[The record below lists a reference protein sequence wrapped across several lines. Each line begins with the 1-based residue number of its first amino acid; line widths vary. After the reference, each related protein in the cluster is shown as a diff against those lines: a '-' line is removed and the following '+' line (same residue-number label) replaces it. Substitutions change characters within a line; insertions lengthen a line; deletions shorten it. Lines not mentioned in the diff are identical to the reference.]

1 MKTSNKLIIVALLL
15 VVVSL
20 VWYDYLLKA
29 AYESG
34 AYRDPYHN
42 FTSLKFKNFDTV
54 DIVSSTA
61 TNVKFIQGPFSVR
74 VDPNA
79 LSYTFIKQNGRRLQI
94 NAVFEY
100 NYYSDLNPY
109 IVVISCPKLSELNA
123 DATYRSNNKQV
134 TDTIVREEWR
144 MRGVLIEGFSQD
156 SLAINQDYGST
167 VVMSN
172 NNIGILKA
180 TTGQSPKSGSKLT
193 ILADNQFRS
202 AKLNILNNSKLL
214 LANALIGD
222 LNYHLADSA
231 KLIVTGKAQNLI
243 NSSKPKQK

>member
-1 MKTSNKLIIVALLL
+1 
-15 VVVSL
+15 
-20 VWYDYLLKA
+20 
-29 AYESG
+29 
-34 AYRDPYHN
+34 
-42 FTSLKFKNFDTV
+42 
-54 DIVSSTA
+54 
-61 TNVKFIQGPFSVR
+61 
-74 VDPNA
+74 
-79 LSYTFIKQNGRRLQI
+79 
-94 NAVFEY
+94 
-100 NYYSDLNPY
+100 
-109 IVVISCPKLSELNA
+109 
-123 DATYRSNNKQV
+123 
-134 TDTIVREEWR
+134 
-144 MRGVLIEGFSQD
+144 LIEGFSQD